1 RSVWGVGSMDGWMW
15 GGVGDGVEGSVTDS
29 HLVSVA
35 RAARVV
41 PLTPTAL
48 HEASVAAG
56 NTLQAHCGQTKRG
69 SRAQKDNETFD
80 GKKKARSYQ
89 RQSEP
94 FEKPHHSPHWHRY
107 TADRYREGFKACLE
121 RVSTMLPKTSLD
133 QDACQRVNEF
143 VQQSSSATVTPTCLN
158 CCAQSSRTL
167 PQMQQKLLS
176 LKSSFSSR
184 LENQSRGSSSAVA
197 PSRVHPGPQA
207 VSASMWRPW

>member
-1 RSVWGVGSMDGWMW
+1 MSPNMICETLPSFSPRLTVAKRKEALELRKTMKPLMEKRRRARINDNLN
-15 GGVGDGVEGSVTDS
+15 
-29 HLVSVA
+29 HLKNLII
-35 RAARVV
+35 
-41 PLTPTAL
+41 PLTGIDKTRHSKLEKADILEMTVRFLSEIPPV
-48 HEASVAAG
+48 S
-56 NTLQAHCGQTKRG
+56 TK
-69 SRAQKDNETFD
+69 N
-80 GKKKARSYQ
+80 
-89 RQSEP
+89 
-94 FEKPHHSPHWHRY
+94 

-121 RVSTMLPKTSLD
+121 HVSTMLPKTSLD